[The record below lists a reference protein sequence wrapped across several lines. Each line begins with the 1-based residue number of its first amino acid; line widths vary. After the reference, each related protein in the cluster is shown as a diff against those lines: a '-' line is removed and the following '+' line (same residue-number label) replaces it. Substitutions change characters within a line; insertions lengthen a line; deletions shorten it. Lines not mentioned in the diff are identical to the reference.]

1 MAILDTTHKRKS
13 TLITSVILIAFL
25 WIIFSFGMQYQD
37 PPAEY
42 GIALNFGITEQ
53 GSEKPKNTPVKKAP
67 VKEIEEEKL
76 EEVVKEVVKEVPKE
90 IPKEIPKEVINEEVL
105 SQTEKDA
112 PTIEK
117 PKEVLKKEVSKKAE
131 PKEEKPVPKPIP
143 KKPSKNTLKAF
154 KNLLKGTTSDS
165 KPTGEGDDDEEG
177 LKGDEKGDPTS
188 TKYYGNTGKS
198 GDSNYN
204 LAGRNALDKAKEQPD
219 CQEEGTVVVSIE
231 VDKNGKV
238 IRAVAGVKGTT
249 NSANCLLKPAR
260 EAALRTTWNAD
271 PNAPSKQKGTIIYKF
286 SLTK

>member
-13 TLITSVILIAFL
+13 TLLTSVILIAFL

-42 GIALNFGITEQ
+42 GIALNFGTTEQ
-53 GSEKPKNTPVKKAP
+53 GSEKPKNTLVKKAP

-76 EEVVKEVVKEVPKE
+76 KEVVEEVSKE
-90 IPKEIPKEVINEEVL
+90 IINEEVL

-117 PKEVLKKEVSKKAE
+117 PKEVLKKEVPKKVE
-131 PKEEKPVPKPIP
+131 LKEEKPVPKPIP

-154 KNLLKGTTSDS
+154 ENLLKGTTSDS
-165 KPTGEGDDDEEG
+165 KPTGEGDDDKEG
-177 LKGDEKGDPTS
+177 LKGDKKGDPTS

-204 LAGRNALDKAKEQPD
+204 LAGREALGKPIEQPD

>member
-1 MAILDTTHKRKS
+1 MAILDTIHKRKS

-42 GIALNFGITEQ
+42 GIALNFGTTEQ

-76 EEVVKEVVKEVPKE
+76 EEVVKE
-90 IPKEIPKEVINEEVL
+90 IPKEIPKEVINEEIL

-117 PKEVLKKEVSKKAE
+117 PKEVPKKVE
-131 PKEEKPVPKPIP
+131 PKEEKPVPKPIR

-154 KNLLKGTTSDS
+154 ENLLKGTTSDT
-165 KPTGEGDDDEEG
+165 KPTGEGDDDKEG

-188 TKYYGNTGKS
+188 TKYYGNIGKS

-204 LAGRNALDKAKEQPD
+204 LTGRSALDKAKEQPD

-260 EAALRTTWNAD
+260 EAALSFHS
-271 PNAPSKQKGTIIYKF
+271 PSNDL
-286 SLTK
+286 SRNR

>member
-13 TLITSVILIAFL
+13 TLLTSVILIAFL

-42 GIALNFGITEQ
+42 GIALNFGTTEQ

-67 VKEIEEEKL
+67 VKEIEEEKP

-90 IPKEIPKEVINEEVL
+90 TPKEIINEEVL

-117 PKEVLKKEVSKKAE
+117 PKEVPKKVE

-154 KNLLKGTTSDS
+154 ENLLKGTTSDS
-165 KPTGEGDDDEEG
+165 KPTGEGDDDKEG

-204 LAGRNALDKAKEQPD
+204 LAGREALGKPIEQPD

-271 PNAPSKQKGTIIYKF
+271 PNAPSKQIGTIIYKF

>member
-13 TLITSVILIAFL
+13 TLLTSVILIAFL

-42 GIALNFGITEQ
+42 GIALNFGTTEQ
-53 GSEKPKNTPVKKAP
+53 GSGKPKNTPVKKAP

-165 KPTGEGDDDEEG
+165 KPTGKGDDDEEG